1 MSDAGAPP
9 ARVSIGTL
17 VAGHRVLICCGSGG
31 VGKTTI
37 AAVLALE
44 GARQGRNTCVIT
56 IDPAKRL
63 ADALG
68 LEDLSDTPSGIPCER
83 WDDDESAAPG
93 GALSALMLDTK
104 STFDR
109 LVTANAATA
118 DQAQRILDNRFY
130 RNVSGALGGTQEYM
144 AMEKLHELHD
154 GGDFD
159 LIVIDTPPTRHALDF
174 LDAPRRLLRLLDN
187 RIFRMLMM
195 PTRAYLKVASVAVQ
209 TFLRTVARVVG
220 SEAIDDV
227 VAFFRAFEGMEAG
240 FRDRALAVEALLAAP
255 ETGFVLVTSPRRD
268 AMEEAQFFAR
278 QLDRNHQTIDALIV
292 NRVHPSFGDEAPAG
306 LRAAAGELARAA
318 DDPAARTLAE
328 LYANLA
334 DFREIAELE
343 RVHVDGVQAR
353 VGASVAAFVP
363 YLARDVYDFAALRE
377 IGEILFDP
385 AVRSRPHVTT

>member
-1 MSDAGAPP
+1 VNDHETAI
-9 ARVSIGTL
+9 RDLVSQHG
-17 VAGHRVLICCGSGG
+17 VLICCGSGG

-68 LEDLSDTPSGIPCER
+68 LESLSDTPSDIDRKR
-83 WDDDESAAPG
+83 WDDDETAPPG

-109 LVTANAATA
+109 LVTGNAISAG
-118 DQAQRILDNRFY
+118 QAERILDNRFY

-154 GGDFD
+154 RGNFD

-187 RIFRMLMM
+187 RIFRLLMM

-227 VAFFRAFEGMEAG
+227 VGFFRAFEGMEVG
-240 FRDRALAVEALLAAP
+240 FRERALAVEALLAAP

-278 QLDRNHQTIDALIV
+278 QLVRTGQKIDALIV
-292 NRVHPSFGDEAPAG
+292 NRVHPSFGDESPPG
-306 LRAAAGELARAA
+306 LRAAAAELRRSN
-318 DDPAARTLAE
+318 DDQPSDPARRLATLYE
-328 LYANLA
+328 NLA

-343 RVHVDGVQAR
+343 RAHVEGVQAR
-353 VGASVAAFVP
+353 VGAAAVVYVP
-363 YLARDVYDFAALRE
+363 YLARDVYDFSALRE
-377 IGEILFDP
+377 IGRILLAP
-385 AVRSRPHVTT
+385 AVGSAPPASRV

>member
-1 MSDAGAPP
+1 MSITAL
-9 ARVSIGTL
+9 VSGQQVL
-17 VAGHRVLICCGSGG
+17 VCCGSGG

-44 GARQGRNTCVIT
+44 GARQGRRTCVIT

-68 LEDLSDTPSGIPCER
+68 LEDLSDAPSEIDAKR
-83 WDDDESAAPG
+83 WNEEGTAKPD

-104 STFDR
+104 STFDH
-109 LVTANAATA
+109 LVTANATTPG
-118 DQAQRILDNRFY
+118 QAQRILDNRFY

-144 AMEKLHELHD
+144 AMEKLDELHD
-154 GGDFD
+154 SGNFD
-159 LIVIDTPPTRHALDF
+159 LIVIETPPTRHALDF
-174 LDAPRRLLRLLDN
+174 LEAPRRLLKLLDN

-195 PTRAYLKVASVAVQ
+195 PTRAFAKVAGVAVQ

-227 VAFFRAFEGMEAG
+227 VSFFRAFEGMEAG

-268 AMEEAQFFAR
+268 AMEEAEYFAR
-278 QLDRNHQTIDALIV
+278 QLDGNGQEIDALIV
-292 NRVHPSFGDEAPAG
+292 NRVHPTFGDETPAG
-306 LRAAAGELARAA
+306 LRAAAAELATRTDDAA
-318 DDPAARTLAE
+318 QRLAAR
-328 LYANLA
+328 YANLA

-343 RVHVDGVQAR
+343 RAHLEGVQTR
-353 VGASVAAFVP
+353 VGAEAIAFVP
-363 YLARDVYDFAALRE
+363 YLSRDVYDFAALRE
-377 IGEILFDP
+377 IGAILF
-385 AVRSRPHVTT
+385 